1 MWIRLVFAKP
11 DPGKVEE
18 IRKLYNSQ
26 ELTDFFEAQPGHR
39 FHHLLESSADPNEVV
54 FLTAWDSEAEMTAAF
69 ASEAHKTVGAKF
81 KPFLVAPS
89 ERKVYE
95 IHE

>member
-1 MWIRLVFAKP
+1 MWIRLVFAKA

-18 IRKLYNSQ
+18 IRKLYQSQ

-39 FHHLLESSADPNEVV
+39 FHHLLESPTDRGDIV
-54 FLTAWDSEAEMTAAF
+54 FLTAWASEEEMTAAF
-69 ASEAHKTVGAKF
+69 ASEAHKVVGAKF
-81 KPFLVAPS
+81 KPYLVAPS

-95 IHE
+95 IHG

>member
-26 ELTDFFEAQPGHR
+26 ELTEFFEAQPGHR
-39 FHHLLESSADPNEVV
+39 FHHLLESPTDPEDVV

-69 ASEAHKTVGAKF
+69 ASEAHKRVGAKF

-89 ERKVYE
+89 ERKVYQV
-95 IHE
+95 HE

>member
-1 MWIRLVFAKP
+1 MWIRLVFAKA
-11 DPGKVEE
+11 DPGQVEE
-18 IRKLYNSQ
+18 MRKLYNSQ

-39 FHHLLESSADPNEVV
+39 FHHLLESPVDPDDVV
-54 FLTAWDSEAEMTAAF
+54 FMTGWNSEAEMTTAF
-69 ASEAHKTVGAKF
+69 ASDAHKKVGAKF

-95 IHE
+95 VHE